1 MQNRSRERG
10 AHTSDFTECDSAP
23 GDFSLT
29 APVDVA
35 LWTQSV
41 SGTPFSGSDLFSAGN
56 QEELNTMARNFLHF
70 PKDDEASI
78 SSSMD
83 DSAYMSQPD
92 TGRKKSVK
100 DNTSFQLPQDARSQI
115 MEPFQGSNLYSPTLG
130 VDNRGAFHV
139 GQPDMGNMML
149 PAAAGSDNGESN
161 FRMSDFA
168 NFGHG
173 QSVSPTDYNM
183 RAQMPNGQAGWSSAE
198 MPNYSAP
205 FAAGPVE
212 ATFAPRH
219 QSYHGRTVSQPIF
232 SSYSSFGID
241 SMISD
246 SHNMPDQRRAR
257 FEQPATAAPADMHRP
272 SLQRAVS
279 DTKARFD
286 SDVLS
291 PSSTVMSTQFS
302 MFPAGSEFGEEPGFV
317 GMVGYAPSGVHGG
330 LRRADF
336 DVRNEHMLA
345 TTPPDMIAPNVAS
358 DEMGSDD
365 GDYNGNRASEEAEVK
380 LARTHPLYQAAP
392 QADDMYHCPYEGQ
405 ANCAHKPTKLKCNY
419 DKYVDSHLKPFRCK
433 IASCI
438 NVEFSSTAC
447 LLRHEREAHGMHG
460 HGSKPHLCAYAD
472 CERAIPGNGFPRR
485 YNLYDHMKR
494 VHDYT
499 TPAQSAPGSPRGQAA
514 KRPISRKR
522 KSTNSIDISDKRL
535 KSAVFKQNNTARQR
549 DQEKERLRNEWAER
563 LAIMNQHMRSLT
575 EPKDADSHQQLIDDA
590 TALKQVVARLTEMG

>member
-1 MQNRSRERG
+1 
-10 AHTSDFTECDSAP
+10 
-23 GDFSLT
+23 
-29 APVDVA
+29 
-35 LWTQSV
+35 
-41 SGTPFSGSDLFSAGN
+41 
-56 QEELNTMARNFLHF
+56 MARNFLHF

-130 VDNRGAFHV
+130 VDNRGAFH
-139 GQPDMGNMML
+139 
-149 PAAAGSDNGESN
+149 
-161 FRMSDFA
+161 
-168 NFGHG
+168 
-173 QSVSPTDYNM
+173 SVSPTDYNM

>member
-10 AHTSDFTECDSAP
+10 THTSDFAECESAP

-41 SGTPFSGSDLFSAGN
+41 SGTPFSGSDLFSVGN

-100 DNTSFQLPQDARSQI
+100 TESGSFQLPQDARSQI
-115 MEPFQGSNLYSPTLG
+115 MEPFQGSNLYSPSLG
-130 VDNRGAFHV
+130 VDNRGAFHG

-149 PAAAGSDNGESN
+149 PAAAGSDNGDGN

-183 RAQMPNGQAGWSSAE
+183 RTQMSNGQTGWSSAE

-212 ATFAPRH
+212 ATFAPRQH
-219 QSYHGRTVSQPIF
+219 TYHGRTVSQPIF

-246 SHNMPDQRRAR
+246 PHAMPDQRRAR
-257 FEQPATAAPADMHRP
+257 FDQPPTAAPADMHRP
-272 SLQRAVS
+272 SVHRTVS
-279 DTKARFD
+279 

-291 PSSTVMSTQFS
+291 PSSTIMSTQFS
-302 MFPAGSEFGEEPGFV
+302 MFPAGSEFGEDQGFV
-317 GMVGYAPSGVHGG
+317 SIGG
-330 LRRADF
+330 
-336 DVRNEHMLA
+336 NEHMLA
-345 TTPPDMIAPNVAS
+345 TSPPDMIAPNVAS
-358 DEMGSDD
+358 DDMGSDD
-365 GDYNGNRASEEAEVK
+365 GDLNGTRASEEAEVK

-392 QADDMYHCPYEGQ
+392 QGDDMYHCPYEGQ
-405 ANCAHKPTKLKCNY
+405 ANCTHKPTKLKCNY

-433 IASCI
+433 VSSCI

-460 HGSKPHLCAYAD
+460 HGSKPHLCAYPD

-522 KSTNSIDISDKRL
+522 KSAQSIDISDKRL
-535 KSAVFKQNNTARQR
+535 KGAVFKTNNTARQR

-563 LAIMNQHMRSLT
+563 LALLNQRLRTIT